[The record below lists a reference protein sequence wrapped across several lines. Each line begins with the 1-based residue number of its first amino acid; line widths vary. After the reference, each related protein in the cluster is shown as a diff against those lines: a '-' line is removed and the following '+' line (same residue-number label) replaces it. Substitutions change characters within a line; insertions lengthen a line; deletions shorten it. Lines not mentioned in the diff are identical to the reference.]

1 MTVIGI
7 ATIEETTEARGA
19 SAIVK
24 GGGVETV
31 RGKHL
36 HFLKGEIFSR
46 EWSRADARCAHFRRR
61 TGRRDSYYDDRDD
74 YDYSSSRYRHRSR
87 ERDDDRYISRRDRR
101 DSDYYDGSRRDRR
114 DIDARRSRSP
124 RRGRGGGNRRT
135 R

>member
-7 ATIEETTEARGA
+7 ATIEETTEVQGVSVIARGER
-19 SAIVK
+19 
-24 GGGVETV
+24 VETAT
-31 RGKHL
+31 
-36 HFLKGEIFSR
+36 GEHPIFWAVFSGDLR
-46 EWSRADARCAHFRRR
+46 RRSRADARSFRRR
-61 TGRRDSYYDDRDD
+61 TGGRRDSYYDDRED

-114 DIDARRSRSP
+114 DLEARRSRSP